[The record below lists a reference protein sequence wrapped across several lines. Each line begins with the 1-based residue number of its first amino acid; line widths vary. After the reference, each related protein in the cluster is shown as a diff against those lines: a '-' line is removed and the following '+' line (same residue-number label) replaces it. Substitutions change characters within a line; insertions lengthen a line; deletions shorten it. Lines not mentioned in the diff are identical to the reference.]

1 MKDSS
6 VNEDLEKGLS
16 HRSIPTQRTILA
28 QKGNQTFLL
37 LFEEK
42 VILKDLAEGL
52 RKQGFDRAI
61 NLDGGPSSSF
71 ASETKQFNAEKVL
84 PIFFCIN

>member
-1 MKDSS
+1 M
-6 VNEDLEKGLS
+6 NEDLPKGLS

-28 QKGNQTFLL
+28 QKGNQTFLF

-42 VILKDLAEGL
+42 AILKDLAEEL
-52 RKQGFDRAI
+52 RKQGVDRAV
-61 NLDGGPSSSF
+61 NFDGGPSSSF
-71 ASETKQFNAEKVL
+71 ASETEQFNSEKVL